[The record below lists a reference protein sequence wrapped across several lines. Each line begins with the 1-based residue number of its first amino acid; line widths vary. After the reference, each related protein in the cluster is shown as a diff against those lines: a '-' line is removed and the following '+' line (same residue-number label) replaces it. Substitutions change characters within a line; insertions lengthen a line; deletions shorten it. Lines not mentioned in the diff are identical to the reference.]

1 MRQLCNLII
10 LLLCCFNAVASSRNI
25 NPEHFLSA
33 DTITYD
39 SMMKYINAKG
49 HVIVMA
55 EGYIVTADNMFYD
68 INKDELWAQGNVRVK
83 SDQKGKNYFQM
94 DGDSVLFKNKFKEGV
109 IKYFVLYFG
118 DNSLLAAS
126 LAKRID
132 EKHSSLLK
140 AQYTACKICGKN
152 PMWSVSAAKSNIDLE
167 KEKVSYHNAFFNI
180 YGVPVFYVPYFVHP
194 TPKAKAQ
201 SGLLMPNYNKSG
213 LGVPIYYRPKENL
226 DITFTPR
233 LKNREVLMEADIRY
247 LTNQGTYNIN
257 SSFTNT
263 KLVKKSDSGVIKDNR
278 LNRYYVNFDGDV
290 KEKEFNYKVRLNR
303 TSDSAYLK
311 QFYNKNDSYL
321 KSYLYADKVDKV
333 NFVSVESLYF
343 QDLRQDNITN
353 VDAFVLPEI
362 RVKHVMP
369 ILNDDTFITIAN
381 NNMNYVEGSNYKVSR
396 NALSTSLTHILKT
409 DNGHLFNI
417 SGYNR
422 FDWYHVDVMR
432 SNSNPQ
438 NKTKVRA
445 IPEMHLGWQYPLIK
459 TYLNNNVTIL
469 EPEVLFVASRDK
481 SEQNIKFAYVDS
493 GSYNLTEE
501 NLFNTNHYNGVD
513 FHEYGNRASY
523 GLKSS
528 HNTTSG
534 YVFNAFL
541 GRLKRFNS
549 MDGLDNQANLLT
561 RASVNY
567 QNRVE
572 LYYNSRVN
580 SLVRSP
586 FREEIGAWY
595 NNQIIYLN
603 VGLIKIKPVQFLL
616 YPNKQVVT
624 NAGIRQIYF
633 DTKYQFNEN
642 WSVGTDARF
651 NLVAYDKI
659 SAISRNIKMTYEGD
673 CVKIALRFGRNYTA
687 DPSRGIYK
695 TNDNE
700 FAISL
705 KTLGSF

>member
-10 LLLCCFNAVASSRNI
+10 LLLCCFNALASSPSI
-25 NPEHFLSA
+25 NSEHFLSA

-39 SMMKYINAKG
+39 SEMKYINAQG

-55 EGYIVTADNMFYD
+55 QGYIVTADNMFYD
-68 INKDELWAQGNVRVK
+68 INKDELWARGNVRVK
-83 SDQKGKNYFQM
+83 SDKKGKDHFQI
-94 DGDSVLFKNKFKEGV
+94 DGDSVFFKNKFKEGV

-118 DNSLLAAS
+118 DNSLLAAT

-132 EKHSSLLK
+132 EKHSALIK
-140 AQYTACKICGKN
+140 AQYTACKICGKY

-180 YGVPVFYVPYFVHP
+180 YGVPVFYAPYFVHP
-194 TPKAKAQ
+194 TPNAKAQ
-201 SGLLMPNYNKSG
+201 SGLLLPNYNKSG

-233 LKNREVLMEADIRY
+233 LKNSDALLEADVRY
-247 LTNQGTYNIN
+247 LTSQGTYNIN

-263 KLVKKSDSGVIKDNR
+263 KLVKKSDGGIIKDNR

-290 KEKEFNYKVRLNR
+290 KDKEFNYKVKFNR
-303 TSDSAYLK
+303 ASDSAYLK
-311 QFYNKNDSYL
+311 QFYNKNDPYL
-321 KSYLYADKVDKV
+321 KSYLYADKVNRA
-333 NFVSVESLYF
+333 NFVSVESLYL
-343 QDLRQDNITN
+343 QDLRQDNVTN

-362 RVKHVMP
+362 RVKHVTP
-369 ILNDDTFITIAN
+369 ILSDDTFITIEN

-396 NALSTSLTHILKT
+396 NALSMSLTHMLKT

-417 SGYNR
+417 AGYNR
-422 FDWYHVDVMR
+422 LDWYHVDITR
-432 SNSNPQ
+432 SNALTQ
-438 NKTKVRA
+438 NKTIVRA
-445 IPEMHLGWQYPLIK
+445 IPEMHLGWQYPLVK
-459 TYLNNNVTIL
+459 TYLNNNITIL
-469 EPEVLFVASRDK
+469 EPEVLFVAGKNK
-481 SEQNIKFAYVDS
+481 SEQNLKFAYVDS

-501 NLFNTNHYNGVD
+501 NLFNANHYNGVD
-513 FHEYGNRASY
+513 FHEYGPRVSY
-523 GLKSS
+523 GFKSS

-534 YVFNAFL
+534 YVFKAFL
-541 GRLKRFNS
+541 GRLKHFKS
-549 MDGLDNQANLLT
+549 TGVLDNRANLLT
-561 RASVNY
+561 GASINY
-567 QNRVE
+567 QNLIE

-603 VGLIKIKPVQFLL
+603 VGLIKIKPMQFLL
-616 YPNKQVVT
+616 YPNNQIVT
-624 NAGIRQIYF
+624 NDGMRQIYF
-633 DTKYQFNEN
+633 DTKYKFNEN

-651 NLVAYDKI
+651 NLVAHAKI

-673 CVKIALRFGRNYTA
+673 CVKIDLRFGRNYTV

-700 FAISL
+700 FSISL
-705 KTLGSF
+705 KTLGGF